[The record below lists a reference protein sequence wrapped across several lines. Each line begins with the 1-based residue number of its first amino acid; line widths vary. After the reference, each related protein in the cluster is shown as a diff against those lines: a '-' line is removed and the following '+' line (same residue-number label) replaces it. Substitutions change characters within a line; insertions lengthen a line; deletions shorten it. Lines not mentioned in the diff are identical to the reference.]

1 MGRHIRLA
9 AFAVGVLILG
19 SCAPQT
25 AAVSSDPPALRG
37 SARATADAIAEA
49 AGSEPTPN
57 ATPGARPTVEPTVA
71 PPATAVATVTPSP
84 AEPDD
89 TSAIDP
95 TAEPTEPDPTAAAP
109 QAAAAEST
117 RGYPEPSA
125 NSGCF
130 DATDLGRQLSTSP
143 IVAEI
148 AAPMPDRLWMCPN
161 TPENLELLACYPNTT
176 DRILTAYVKELG
188 ADVADPVDQLRA
200 ENVVFCAAGG
210 VYVLGPDGS
219 VVDTRALAD

>member
-1 MGRHIRLA
+1 MGRQIHLA

-49 AGSEPTPN
+49 ADSQPAPD
-57 ATPGARPTVEPTVA
+57 ATPEARPTAEPTVA

-89 TSAIDP
+89 TSAIEP
-95 TAEPTEPDPTAAAP
+95 TAEPSEPEPVAAP
-109 QAAAAEST
+109 AESA
-117 RGYPEPSA
+117 RPYPEPSA
-125 NSGCF
+125 SSGCF
-130 DATDLGRQLSTSP
+130 DATDLGRQLSTSRV
-143 IVAEI
+143 VAEI

-161 TPENLELLACYPNTT
+161 TPANLELLACYPNTT
-176 DRILTAYVKELG
+176 DQILTAYAEELG
-188 ADVADPVDQLRA
+188 PDVADAVDQLRA
-200 ENVVFCAAGG
+200 ENVIFCAAGG
-210 VYVLGPDGS
+210 VYVLGPDGI
-219 VVDTRALAD
+219 VDTRALAD